1 MPVLMQGTLGI
12 PSWSHSSA
20 PGGLGQQY
28 GEDVMWG
35 CGDVNLDGT
44 ALSGSRKPTEGVLQV
59 LKKLIDVAQ
68 IL

>member
-1 MPVLMQGTLGI
+1 MWGGSPVPVLMQGTLGI

-35 CGDVNLDGT
+35 CELGWDG
-44 ALSGSRKPTEGVLQV
+44 SVRKQ
-59 LKKLIDVAQ
+59 KAHRRCVASFEETD
-68 IL
+68 